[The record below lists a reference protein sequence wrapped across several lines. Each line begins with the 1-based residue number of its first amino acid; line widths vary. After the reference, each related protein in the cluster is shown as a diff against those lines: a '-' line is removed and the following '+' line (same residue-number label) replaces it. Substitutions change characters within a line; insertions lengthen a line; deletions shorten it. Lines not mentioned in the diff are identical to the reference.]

1 MFAWSGVSK
10 ICLVKMRQDHMK
22 AENNPDSVQFAFLM
36 VMMTSKCGLYCWMQR
51 TGKQSMKAIS
61 VSSVWI
67 LHLAH
72 LVSHDILTKAIETR
86 LMFCFVFFV
95 FQNTNYDL
103 IDFFVKE
110 SFIHSVIHTH
120 WKAGKG
126 HYHSSEKILRGRRRV
141 VFFSRRCQRCRRSCI
156 CVRQKP
162 SHGCWQCPDLCR
174 LSGIHMVLHVQ
185 TSTDWIEQ

>member
-10 ICLVKMRQDHMK
+10 ICLVKMRLDHMK
-22 AENNPDSVQFAFLM
+22 AENNPDSVQFAFLL

-86 LMFCFVFFV
+86 LMFCFCFFV

-110 SFIHSVIHTH
+110 SFLHSVIHTH

-126 HYHSSEKILRGRRRV
+126 HYHSSEKILRGRRRA

-174 LSGIHMVLHVQ
+174 LSGIHMLHVQ

>member
-10 ICLVKMRQDHMK
+10 ICLVKMRLDHMK
-22 AENNPDSVQFAFLM
+22 AENNPDSVQFAFLL

-86 LMFCFVFFV
+86 LMFCFFG

-110 SFIHSVIHTH
+110 SFLHSVIHTH

-126 HYHSSEKILRGRRRV
+126 HYHSSEKILWGRRRA

-174 LSGIHMVLHVQ
+174 LSGIHMLHVQ